1 MPSIVSWIIRSAC
14 CIPCREH
21 TVMTDAFMAAVGIDT
36 SLIKTRAV
44 IKAPSRTYDG
54 LMECFANRES
64 PMDWR

>member
-1 MPSIVSWIIRSAC
+1 MPSIVSWIIRSAR

-21 TVMTDAFMAAVGIDT
+21 TMMTRAFMAAVGIDA
-36 SLIKTRAV
+36 SLINTCAT